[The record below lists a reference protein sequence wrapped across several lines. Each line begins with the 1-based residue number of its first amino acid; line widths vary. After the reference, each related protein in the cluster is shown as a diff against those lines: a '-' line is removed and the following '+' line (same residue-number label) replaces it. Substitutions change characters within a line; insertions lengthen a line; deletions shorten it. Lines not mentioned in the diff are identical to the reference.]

1 MSRCHAVIVTAAG
14 SSTRFN
20 ASSGSKVKKEFRA
33 IGSEPILA
41 MAIKPFLQVPG
52 LCAANSNMLREIIRY
67 YEIPV
72 YTSARFEEVES
83 GDRLTAKINRDGEEL
98 AIETDSVVMS
108 VGYVPVHTVSDALAK
123 AGVPEDRVHVIG
135 DAREVGN
142 LMSVIR
148 EAYELC
154 YSL

>member
-1 MSRCHAVIVTAAG
+1 
-14 SSTRFN
+14 
-20 ASSGSKVKKEFRA
+20 
-33 IGSEPILA
+33 
-41 MAIKPFLQVPG
+41 
-52 LCAANSNMLREIIRY
+52 MLREIIRY

-72 YTSARFEEVES
+72 YTSARFAGVDS
-83 GDRLTAKINRDGEEL
+83 GDRLKVKIDRDGKEQV
-98 AIETDSVVMS
+98 IETDSVVMS
-108 VGYVPVHTVSDALAK
+108 VGYVPVHTVSDALAET
-123 AGVPEDRVHVIG
+123 GVPEDRIHVIG